1 MPRFEGW
8 DLEYIKYEID
18 ILFREN
24 EINRELKEK
33 INIIF
38 EAFEHLVN
46 EECNNLEEG
55 LREKYKEEIDD
66 LKQENNNLEDKVC
79 DLETENDELKNKNY
93 DLNININILKS
104 AKEDLEEKNFELK
117 SNIKKAIGGY

>member
-38 EAFEHLVN
+38 EAFEHFVN

-55 LREKYKEEIDD
+55 LREEYEEEIED
-66 LKQENNNLEDKVC
+66 LKQQNNNLEDEVY
-79 DLETENDELKNKNY
+79 DLKIENDALKNNNY
-93 DLNININILKS
+93 DLKRNIDKLKS

-117 SNIKKAIGGY
+117 NNIKKAIGGY